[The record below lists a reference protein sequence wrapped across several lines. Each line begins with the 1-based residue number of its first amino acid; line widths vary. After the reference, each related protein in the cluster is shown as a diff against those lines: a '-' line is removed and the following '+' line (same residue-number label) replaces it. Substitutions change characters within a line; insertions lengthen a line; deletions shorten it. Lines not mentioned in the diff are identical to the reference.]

1 MSATIRR
8 RGLAV
13 LAGLAL
19 VVTAAS
25 ASLAAP
31 SRNHF
36 AGDFDLVRDDGVVA
50 GRVTAQL
57 FDPTE
62 SRLVPGSYDFVGDPG
77 NDIRESHSQ
86 LGVVDWWYDANNPEP
101 GLGGSNV
108 AFAEGVECLYLSP
121 GESLCHQ
128 FAVMFIDVLDPAL
141 PDQVAFAD
149 HRVNGDPAEDWDFD
163 MWYSVGAGD
172 FVLHYA
178 GA

>member
-31 SRNHF
+31 SKNHF
-36 AGDFDLVRDDGVVA
+36 LGDFDLVTGDGVTA
-50 GRVTAQL
+50 GHVTAQL
-57 FDPTE
+57 FDPTA
-62 SRLVPGSYDFVGDPG
+62 SRLVPGSYDFIGVPG
-77 NDIRESHSQ
+77 WGIRESHSQ
-86 LGVVDWWYDANNPEP
+86 LGSVQWWFDADNPAP

-108 AFAEGVECLYLSP
+108 AFAEGVECLYFGPNDSF
-121 GESLCHQ
+121 CHQ
-128 FAVMFIDVLDPAL
+128 FAVMFIDDIDPSL

-149 HRVNGDPAEDWDFD
+149 HQADGGWVFD
-163 MWYSVGAGD
+163 MWFTVGAGD
-172 FVLHYA
+172 FVLHLA